1 MTIKLEAEHQEALI
15 EKLKQRFE
23 KNKARHENIE
33 WAKVEERLK
42 ENPSKLWSLN
52 EMEET
57 EGEPDV
63 VKYDAEKDVYLFFDC
78 SKESPKGRRSLCY
91 DRKALESRK
100 NHPPRSSVMDVANDM
115 GITLL
120 NEEQYNDLQSVG
132 DFDTKTSSWILTPE
146 SVRSLGG
153 AIFGDYRFGR
163 VFIYHNGAESYYA
176 GRAFRGVVEV

>member
-1 MTIKLEAEHQEALI
+1 MTIKLEAEHQEALV